1 MTRFQAAINVRRV
14 GSDCRQ
20 VCDLRMVGSEVTNRI
35 GCGGIAGKREGLT
48 AAAAEIDLAT
58 RATGAWLLHP
68 GGTAKSVESRR
79 VRPNIGK
86 RSLAHVPEF
95 EAGNRLGGMTGQHLA
110 RRRDIERAPA
120 PAADARLRIAGVVV
134 GHDRVDDDAAVVAG
148 A

>member
-1 MTRFQAAINVRRV
+1 MAHRVRC
-14 GSDCRQ
+14 S
-20 VCDLRMVGSEVTNRI
+20 
-35 GCGGIAGKREGLT
+35 GIADEREGL
-48 AAAAEIDLAT
+48 AATAAEIDLAT

-79 VRPNIGK
+79 VRPNIGE
-86 RSLAHVPEF
+86 RAIAHVPEF